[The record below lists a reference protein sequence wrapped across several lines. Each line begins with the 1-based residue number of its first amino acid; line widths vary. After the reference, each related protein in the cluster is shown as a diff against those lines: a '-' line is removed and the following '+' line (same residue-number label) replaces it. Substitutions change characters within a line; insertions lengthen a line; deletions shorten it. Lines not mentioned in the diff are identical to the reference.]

1 MSLKNQD
8 FHTFTAFNNNN
19 NDIELSHISDDDTSY
34 FADTGDPQREITTTP
49 HLDLDQNIV
58 TIASEY
64 KKFKTA
70 LEKIN
75 FSNLYSENT
84 KTKIQFGQ
92 FVFNILQIFNKQNY
106 TTETILNIIDML
118 QPVVSAENDSIEFFI
133 EKLTKFLQLIGKNDN
148 LGNSKITL
156 GLLFNLI
163 HRPEAQIERDDD
175 NENDTP
181 LLISCLDKTKFD
193 YPSRLKYKI
202 NITVYDLYG
211 ESCNPVN
218 ILKRIKH
225 HYYTTNSAKMLILK
239 YTSEEFISFLQASKG
254 EICTDSILKTTPRQ
268 TERGKKLDLSTR
280 RQLRVKNII
289 SNCCQMSFYAESYI
303 SFRTSTLSSE
313 QQNPNDYWPI
323 FFKFQ
328 HDNKRKFDA

>member
-1 MSLKNQD
+1 MSLQMNQD
-8 FHTFTAFNNNN
+8 FYTLTSH
-19 NDIELSHISDDDTSY
+19 NDDINFSHISDDDSCHS
-34 FADTGDPQREITTTP
+34 TGTNDEPDTTTP
-49 HLDLDQNIV
+49 HLDLDQNTVI
-58 TIASEY
+58 IASDY

-70 LEKIN
+70 LENIN
-75 FSNLYSENT
+75 FSNLYNENT

-106 TTETILNIIDML
+106 TTDTILNIINML
-118 QPVVSAENDSIEFFI
+118 QPVASAENDSIEYFI
-133 EKLTKFLQLIGKNDN
+133 DKLTKFLQLIGKNKN
-148 LGNSKITL
+148 LGKSKITL

-175 NENDTP
+175 NENDIP
-181 LLISCLDKTKFD
+181 LLISSLDMTQFD
-193 YPSRLKYKI
+193 HPSRMKYKI

-211 ESCNPVN
+211 ETCNPVN

-225 HYYTTNSAKMLILK
+225 HYYTINSAKMIIMK

-254 EICTDSILKTTPRQ
+254 EICTDNIFETAPRQ
-268 TERGKKLDLSTR
+268 TQYDKKIDFTIR

-289 SNCCQMSFYAESYI
+289 SNCCKMSFYAESYI
-303 SFRTSTLSSE
+303 SFKTLTSSSE

-323 FFKFQ
+323 FLKFQ
-328 HDNKRKFDA
+328 HDNKRKFDL